1 MVQDIA
7 RSSVKKLVHRAPG
20 KPRRAAK
27 KTRRSKAAHVRTC
40 PNGSATKPPE
50 TPHLTF
56 TLSDKTLAILRR
68 VDAQRAA
75 FATHEKRLESAKRAA
90 RRRED
95 RAQRERR
102 EQKRMPKKL
111 KVTKRRIGGQR
122 GQRKTSQRGRR
133 GRS

>member
-1 MVQDIA
+1 M
-7 RSSVKKLVHRAPG
+7 
-20 KPRRAAK
+20 PRRYCYRCGYHLSAGTPK
-27 KTRRSKAAHVRTC
+27 LLSTKYKAHMRTC
-40 PNGSATKPPE
+40 PNGSATTPAE
-50 TPHLTF
+50 TPHRTS

-75 FATHEKRLESAKRAA
+75 LATHEKRQESAKRAA

-122 GQRKTSQRGRR
+122 GERKASPRRRR

>member
-1 MVQDIA
+1 MALSPEMLALVQKI
-7 RSSVKKLVHRAPG
+7 
-20 KPRRAAK
+20 
-27 KTRRSKAAHVRTC
+27 
-40 PNGSATKPPE
+40 
-50 TPHLTF
+50 
-56 TLSDKTLAILRR
+56 
-68 VDAQRAA
+68 DAQRAA
-75 FATHEKRLESAKRAA
+75 FATHEKRRESAKRAA

-122 GQRKTSQRGRR
+122 GQRKASPRGRR